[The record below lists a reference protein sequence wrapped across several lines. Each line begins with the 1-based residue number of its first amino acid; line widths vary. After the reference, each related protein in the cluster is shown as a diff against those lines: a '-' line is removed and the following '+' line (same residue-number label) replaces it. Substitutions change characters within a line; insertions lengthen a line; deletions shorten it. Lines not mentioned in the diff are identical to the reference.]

1 MVFKRGRFV
10 LVVMITL
17 SQQAHVMM
25 ISVVQTCMVIG
36 EEDTCIFLIHMIM
49 MHTHHL
55 KITIPIFLQR
65 NAQWYPSCARG

>member
-10 LVVMITL
+10 LVVTITL

-25 ISVVQTCMVIG
+25 ISVVRTCMVIG

-49 MHTHHL
+49 MHT
-55 KITIPIFLQR
+55 
-65 NAQWYPSCARG
+65 